1 MARKPA
7 AATAAAAVE
16 AEAETPAATETA
28 APAPE
33 YVYSFDPEDPV
44 DEYEPLPFEDA
55 DGQDDDVAGTATEV
69 DRADHPNGGP
79 A

>member
-7 AATAAAAVE
+7 APAAAVE

-28 APAPE
+28 APE
-33 YVYSFDPEDPV
+33 YAYSFDPEDPV

-55 DGQDDDVAGTATEV
+55 DGQDEDAEV
-69 DRADHPNGGP
+69 P